1 MPLDPH
7 ARDAL
12 KFLLG
17 HLAIGC
23 AAAVLLTGLLIGF
36 NLFHLRELIFEQEN
50 GWLAALLL
58 LFGMVVT
65 FGSLA
70 MGVGVNGLKDRKGRD
85 DS

>member
-7 ARDAL
+7 ARSAL

-23 AAAVLLTGLLIGF
+23 AAALLLTALLIGF
-36 NLFHLRELIFEQEN
+36 NLFQLRALIFGQED
-50 GWLAALLL
+50 GWLAGLLL
-58 LFGMVVT
+58 LFGLIVT

-70 MGVGVNGLKDRKGRD
+70 MGVAVNSLKDRDKP
-85 DS
+85 